1 MNKLTKRYKGILIL
15 WLLVLTAPVF
25 AQKTATQQEKEAA
38 YTKVI
43 TQRSA
48 KIVATLGISD
58 SLKAKRVEEI
68 IVSQYHNL
76 SEIHDTRNE
85 QVKVIKTDS
94 TKSKEEKNTLL
105 KKIDSERDAKLAKLH
120 SEYLSKLS
128 KELSQDQVDKVKD
141 GMTYG
146 KVQFTYNGYLQM
158 ILNLTDVQKKQIL
171 DWLIEARELA
181 MDAGSSEEKTAIF
194 GKYKGRIANYLS
206 AQGYDLKKEQEERNK
221 RIKDANAK

>member
-15 WLLVLTAPVF
+15 WLFVLTAPGF
-25 AQKTATQQEKEAA
+25 AQKAATQQEKDAA

-43 TQRSA
+43 TQRAA
-48 KIVATLGISD
+48 KIVAALGIND
-58 SLKAKRVEEI
+58 SLKAKRVQEI

-85 QVKVIKTDS
+85 QVKAVKADS

-120 SEYLSKLS
+120 SWYLSELS
-128 KELSQDQVDKVKD
+128 KELTQEQVDKIKD